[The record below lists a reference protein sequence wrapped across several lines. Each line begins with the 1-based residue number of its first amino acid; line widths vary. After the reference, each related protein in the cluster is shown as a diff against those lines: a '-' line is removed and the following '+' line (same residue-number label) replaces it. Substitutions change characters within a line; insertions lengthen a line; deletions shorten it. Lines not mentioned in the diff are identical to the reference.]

1 MHQERSDRCAACTG
15 SCRRR
20 WWSLAEQRSSA
31 CKPCSNRRRRNVPG
45 GFFSPKHRNSHTHS
59 HAAARR
65 RRRRSALSLSR
76 RPPRRRARGLRWSV
90 ARQPAAG
97 PTEPR
102 RRRWLTVQR
111 RAFDWDG
118 CGTGGGPVRRWR
130 RRRRVPAASRS
141 TTAATRTASAQQNE
155 RGRQRNVGL
164 SSVPALCRPF
174 KLSVPPCLE
183 TPCKYVKARPPSRRS
198 FHYLF
203 FFFIL
208 CSPRRLFILSFF
220 SPVFSTSVC
229 VRKFFFPLPLPSIIP
244 PPGIITLL
252 ENNDNARRSLFSYF
266 VLSLLEN
273 TTPSGRLQ
281 TPHVNMESVFM
292 RPPPS
297 FLNGF
302 YSRRNTFDSIA
313 ATTTRSRPFAHP
325 THFCRYRCGHVNNI
339 LPCRVVYRMIKTR
352 YSFFTHFLFS
362 IDEFSSR

>member
-118 CGTGGGPVRRWR
+118 CGTGGGPVWRWR

-203 FFFIL
+203 FFSFYVPL
-208 CSPRRLFILSFF
+208 AVYLFFHFFPPFSPR
-220 SPVFSTSVC
+220 PCAC
-229 VRKFFFPLPLPSIIP
+229 VNFFFLFPSLQSFRHPVLSHYSKITTTHAVLYFPILFFRYWKIPRRPVVCKRHTSTWNRCLCAPPLLSKWVLQSTEHIRFHSRYHHPFSAICASHPLLPLPLW
-244 PPGIITLL
+244 
-252 ENNDNARRSLFSYF
+252 
-266 VLSLLEN
+266 
-273 TTPSGRLQ
+273 
-281 TPHVNMESVFM
+281 
-292 RPPPS
+292 
-297 FLNGF
+297 
-302 YSRRNTFDSIA
+302 
-313 ATTTRSRPFAHP
+313 
-325 THFCRYRCGHVNNI
+325 
-339 LPCRVVYRMIKTR
+339 PC
-352 YSFFTHFLFS
+352 
-362 IDEFSSR
+362 